1 MGSSVTCN
9 FATYMYLSDKWT
21 SQSINS
27 FSRAAKDAHVWAI
40 ASNVIKKLRMT
51 IISPMLILSIITNN
65 VCQPHKRADGQ
76 ETYQNEIGTIIDA
89 QNSSKHIMYLFVK
102 CRRSGNISINYE
114 IFTNIGAEHSS
125 ERIVY
130 LFVNIYKFKFILQ
143 RWRYDN

>member
-1 MGSSVTCN
+1 M
-9 FATYMYLSDKWT
+9 
-21 SQSINS
+21 
-27 FSRAAKDAHVWAI
+27 WAI

-102 CRRSGNISINYE
+102 CRDDE
-114 IFTNIGAEHSS
+114 IFTNVGAEHSS

-130 LFVNIYKFKFILQ
+130 LFVSIYKFKFILQ
-143 RWRYDN
+143 WWRYDY